1 MVANIAQKQ
10 GLTIIHPSV
19 KHEVSLL
26 DRSVEMAEAAFDA
39 IMSGATEAKNCN
51 VMLGAGRVL
60 QGAARQ
66 RLTQRLSAGR
76 LAMQEARLVEQSAA

>member
-1 MVANIAQKQ
+1 MAVMSSPKHQIA
-10 GLTIIHPSV
+10 IIHPTV
-19 KHEVSLL
+19 QHEVTLL

-39 IMSGATEAKNCN
+39 ITSGAIEAKNCN

-66 RLTQRLSAGR
+66 RLTQRLAAGK
-76 LAMQEARLVEQSAA
+76 LAMQEAKLVAPAA